1 MSDWVAY
8 CSAEY
13 RELVRR
19 AVGLLDPEGSLTVAR
34 SADALRRVSLASDPG
49 EVGIVVGPVDE
60 GVSDVNLA
68 AAIADDGNVR
78 CVVLACVSATG
89 SLRSRAARA
98 GIDRV
103 MDLAEMGAEKGGRA
117 AAASPATA
125 PPEAAAPAPR
135 EGSDAPVLVFC
146 SGRGGVGKTTV
157 ASSSAVIAARWGL
170 RTCLVDFDLS
180 CGNAYAGFGLPR
192 GGDLAAQGAGAAAP
206 EALSRSAVSAAP
218 GVSLM
223 GPCERPEMGDAVAP
237 RAGGVLE
244 WAARE
249 FDLVVVDTSTTFTDA
264 VAQAVQ
270 RADRL
275 VLVSDGRA
283 GSVAALARMSGL
295 AVRLGVAR
303 TRIARLQNR
312 ADPRS
317 RAEVAEGRSEV
328 GLEAA
333 RVYRVVDGGAEV
345 EELLS
350 SGRVR
355 ELCEPGYPYA
365 DSVASTLAQLLA
377 ELGRLPETEEARR
390 AYEAPRAR
398 RRWGLLGPRREARD

>member
-8 CSAEY
+8 CSADY

-34 SADALRRVSLASDPG
+34 SADALRRVSLASEPG

-78 CVVLACVSATG
+78 CVVLACESATG

-103 MDLAEMGAEKGGRA
+103 MDLSEMGAEKRDRA
-117 AAASPATA
+117 AA
-125 PPEAAAPAPR
+125 PEIAQPIQR
-135 EGSDAPVLVFC
+135 DGSDAPVLVFC

-180 CGNAYAGFGLPR
+180 CGNAYSGFGLPR
-192 GGDLAAQGAGAAAP
+192 GSDLAVLSGGASAP
-206 EALSRSAVSAAP
+206 EALARSILSAAP

-223 GPCERPEMGDAVAP
+223 GPCDRPEMAEAVAP
-237 RAGGVLE
+237 HAGGMLE
-244 WAARE
+244 WAERE
-249 FDLVVVDTSTTFTDA
+249 FDLVVVDASTTFTDS

-283 GSVAALARMSGL
+283 GSVSSLARMSGL

-303 TRIARLQNR
+303 ARIARLQNR
-312 ADPRS
+312 ADPRA
-317 RAEVAEGRSEV
+317 RAEVAEARSEV

-333 RVYRVVDGGAEV
+333 RVYRVVDGGGEV

-365 DSVASTLAQLLA
+365 DSVASMLAQLLA
-377 ELGRLPETEEARR
+377 ELGRLPDLEEARR

-398 RRWGLLGPRREARD
+398 RKWGLLGPRREARD

>member
-1 MSDWVAY
+1 MSEWVAY
-8 CSAEY
+8 CSADY
-13 RELVRR
+13 RELVKR

-34 SADALRRVSLASDPG
+34 SADALRRVSLASEPG

-78 CVVLACVSATG
+78 CVVLACESATG

-103 MDLAEMGAEKGGRA
+103 MDLSEMAVEKNDRA
-117 AAASPATA
+117 VA
-125 PPEAAAPAPR
+125 PEVSQPVRR

-170 RTCLVDFDLS
+170 RTCLIDFDLS
-180 CGNAYAGFGLPR
+180 CGNAYSGFGLPR
-192 GGDLAAQGAGAAAP
+192 GSDLAVLSGGAPASEVLA
-206 EALSRSAVSAAP
+206 RSVLSAAP

-223 GPCERPEMGDAVAP
+223 GPCDRPEMAEAVAP
-237 RAGGVLE
+237 HAGGVLE
-244 WAARE
+244 WAERE
-249 FDLVVVDTSTTFTDA
+249 FDLVVVDASTTFTDS

-270 RADRL
+270 HADRL

-283 GSVAALARMSGL
+283 GSVSSLARMSGL

-303 TRIARLQNR
+303 ARIARLQNR
-312 ADPRS
+312 ADPRA
-317 RAEVAEGRSEV
+317 RAEVAEARSEV

-333 RVYRVVDGGAEV
+333 RVYRVVDGGGEV

-365 DSVASTLAQLLA
+365 DSVASMLAQLLA
-377 ELGRLPETEEARR
+377 ELGRLPDLEEARR

-398 RRWGLLGPRREARD
+398 RKWGLLGPRREARD

>member
-8 CSAEY
+8 CSADY

-19 AVGLLDPEGSLTVAR
+19 AVGLLDSEGSLTVAR
-34 SADALRRVSLASDPG
+34 SADALRRVSLASEPG

-78 CVVLACVSATG
+78 CVVLACESATG

-103 MDLAEMGAEKGGRA
+103 MDLSEMAVEKNDRA
-117 AAASPATA
+117 VA
-125 PPEAAAPAPR
+125 PEVSQPVRR

-180 CGNAYAGFGLPR
+180 CGNACSGFGLPR
-192 GGDLAAQGAGAAAP
+192 GSDLAVLSGGAPASEVLA
-206 EALSRSAVSAAP
+206 RSVLSAAP

-223 GPCERPEMGDAVAP
+223 GPCDRPEMAEAVAP
-237 RAGGVLE
+237 HAGGVLE
-244 WAARE
+244 WAERE
-249 FDLVVVDTSTTFTDA
+249 FDLVVVDASTTFTDS

-270 RADRL
+270 HADRL

-283 GSVAALARMSGL
+283 GSVSSLARMSGL

-303 TRIARLQNR
+303 ARIARLQNR
-312 ADPRS
+312 ADPRA
-317 RAEVAEGRSEV
+317 RAEVAEARSEV

-333 RVYRVVDGGAEV
+333 RVYRVVDGGGEV

-350 SGRVR
+350 SGRVG

-365 DSVASTLAQLLA
+365 DSVASMLAQLLA
-377 ELGRLPETEEARR
+377 ELGRLPDLEEARR

-398 RRWGLLGPRREARD
+398 RKWGLLGPRREARG

>member
-1 MSDWVAY
+1 MSEWVAY
-8 CSAEY
+8 CSADY

-34 SADALRRVSLASDPG
+34 SADALRRVSLASEPG

-78 CVVLACVSATG
+78 CVVLACESATG

-103 MDLAEMGAEKGGRA
+103 MDLSEMAVEKNDRA
-117 AAASPATA
+117 VA
-125 PPEAAAPAPR
+125 PEVSQPVRR

-170 RTCLVDFDLS
+170 RTCLIDFDLS
-180 CGNAYAGFGLPR
+180 CGNAYSGFGLPR
-192 GGDLAAQGAGAAAP
+192 GSDLAVLSGGAPAGEVLA
-206 EALSRSAVSAAP
+206 RSVLSAAP

-223 GPCERPEMGDAVAP
+223 GPCDRPEMAEAVAP
-237 RAGGVLE
+237 HAGGVLE
-244 WAARE
+244 WAERE
-249 FDLVVVDTSTTFTDA
+249 FDLVVVDSSTTFTDS

-270 RADRL
+270 HADRL

-283 GSVAALARMSGL
+283 GSVSSLARMSGL

-303 TRIARLQNR
+303 ARIARLQNR
-312 ADPRS
+312 ADPRA
-317 RAEVAEGRSEV
+317 RAEVAEARSEV

-333 RVYRVVDGGAEV
+333 RVYRVVDGGGEV

-355 ELCEPGYPYA
+355 ELCELGYPYA
-365 DSVASTLAQLLA
+365 DSVASMLAQLLA
-377 ELGRLPETEEARR
+377 ELGRLPDLEEARR

-398 RRWGLLGPRREARD
+398 RKWGLLGPRREARD

>member
-8 CSAEY
+8 CSADY

-19 AVGLLDPEGSLTVAR
+19 AVGLLDSEGSLTVAR
-34 SADALRRVSLASDPG
+34 SADALRRVSLASEPG

-78 CVVLACVSATG
+78 CVVLACESATG

-103 MDLAEMGAEKGGRA
+103 MDLSEMAVEKNDRA
-117 AAASPATA
+117 VA
-125 PPEAAAPAPR
+125 PEVSQPVRR

-180 CGNAYAGFGLPR
+180 CGNAYSGFGLPR
-192 GGDLAAQGAGAAAP
+192 GSDLAVLSGGAPASEVLA
-206 EALSRSAVSAAP
+206 RSVLSAAP

-223 GPCERPEMGDAVAP
+223 GPCDRPEMAEAVAP
-237 RAGGVLE
+237 HAGGVLE
-244 WAARE
+244 WAERE
-249 FDLVVVDTSTTFTDA
+249 FDLVVVDASTTFTDS

-270 RADRL
+270 HADRL

-283 GSVAALARMSGL
+283 GSVSSLARMSGL

-303 TRIARLQNR
+303 ARIARLQNR
-312 ADPRS
+312 ADPRA
-317 RAEVAEGRSEV
+317 RAEVAEARSEV

-333 RVYRVVDGGAEV
+333 RVYRVVDGGGEV

-365 DSVASTLAQLLA
+365 DSVASMLAQLLA
-377 ELGRLPETEEARR
+377 ELGRLPDLEEARR

-398 RRWGLLGPRREARD
+398 RKWGLLGPRREARD

>member
-1 MSDWVAY
+1 MSEWVAY
-8 CSAEY
+8 CSADY

-34 SADALRRVSLASDPG
+34 SADALRRVSLASEPG

-78 CVVLACVSATG
+78 CVVLACESATG

-103 MDLAEMGAEKGGRA
+103 MDLSEMGAEKCDRA
-117 AAASPATA
+117 AASEIAQPVQ
-125 PPEAAAPAPR
+125 R
-135 EGSDAPVLVFC
+135 DGSDAPVLVFC

-170 RTCLVDFDLS
+170 RTCLIDFDLS
-180 CGNAYAGFGLPR
+180 CGNAYSGFGLPR
-192 GGDLAAQGAGAAAP
+192 GSDLAVLGGGAPAP
-206 EALSRSAVSAAP
+206 EALARSALSAAP

-223 GPCERPEMGDAVAP
+223 GPCDRPEMAEAVAP
-237 RAGGVLE
+237 HAGGALE
-244 WAARE
+244 WAERE
-249 FDLVVVDTSTTFTDA
+249 FDLVVVDASTTFTDS

-270 RADRL
+270 HADRL

-283 GSVAALARMSGL
+283 GSVSSLARMSGL

-303 TRIARLQNR
+303 ARIARLQNR
-312 ADPRS
+312 ADPRT
-317 RAEVAEGRSEV
+317 RAEVAEARSEV

-333 RVYRVVDGGAEV
+333 RVYRVVDGGGEV

-365 DSVASTLAQLLA
+365 DSVASMLAQLLA
-377 ELGRLPETEEARR
+377 ELGRLPDLEEARR

-398 RRWGLLGPRREARD
+398 RKWGLLGPRREARD

>member
-1 MSDWVAY
+1 MSEWVAY
-8 CSAEY
+8 CSADY

-34 SADALRRVSLASDPG
+34 SADALRRVSLASEPG

-78 CVVLACVSATG
+78 CVVLACESATG

-103 MDLAEMGAEKGGRA
+103 MDLSEMGAEKRDRA
-117 AAASPATA
+117 AA
-125 PPEAAAPAPR
+125 PEVSQPVRR

-170 RTCLVDFDLS
+170 RTCLIDFDLS
-180 CGNAYAGFGLPR
+180 CGNAYSGFGLPR
-192 GGDLAAQGAGAAAP
+192 GSDLAVLSGGAPASEVLA
-206 EALSRSAVSAAP
+206 RSVLSAAP

-223 GPCERPEMGDAVAP
+223 GPCDRPEMAEAVAP
-237 RAGGVLE
+237 HAGGVLE
-244 WAARE
+244 WAERE
-249 FDLVVVDTSTTFTDA
+249 FDLVVVDASTTFTDS

-270 RADRL
+270 HADRL

-283 GSVAALARMSGL
+283 GSVSSLARMSGL

-303 TRIARLQNR
+303 ARIARLQNR
-312 ADPRS
+312 ADPRA
-317 RAEVAEGRSEV
+317 RAEVAEARSEV

-333 RVYRVVDGGAEV
+333 RVYRVVDGGGEV

-365 DSVASTLAQLLA
+365 DSVASMLAQLLA
-377 ELGRLPETEEARR
+377 ELGRLPDLEEARR

-398 RRWGLLGPRREARD
+398 RKWGLLGPRREARD

>member
-1 MSDWVAY
+1 MSEWVAY
-8 CSAEY
+8 CSADY

-34 SADALRRVSLASDPG
+34 SADALRRVSLASEPG

-78 CVVLACVSATG
+78 CVVLACESATG

-103 MDLAEMGAEKGGRA
+103 MDVSEMGAEKCDRA
-117 AAASPATA
+117 AASEIAQPVQ
-125 PPEAAAPAPR
+125 R
-135 EGSDAPVLVFC
+135 DGSDAPVLVFC

-170 RTCLVDFDLS
+170 RTCLIDFDLS
-180 CGNAYAGFGLPR
+180 CGNAYSGFGLPR
-192 GGDLAAQGAGAAAP
+192 GSDLAVLGGGAPAP
-206 EALSRSAVSAAP
+206 EALARSALSAAP

-223 GPCERPEMGDAVAP
+223 GPCDRPEMAEAVAP
-237 RAGGVLE
+237 HAGGALE
-244 WAARE
+244 WAERE
-249 FDLVVVDTSTTFTDA
+249 FDLVVVDASTTFTDS

-283 GSVAALARMSGL
+283 GSVSSLARMSGL

-303 TRIARLQNR
+303 ARIARLQNR
-312 ADPRS
+312 ADPRT
-317 RAEVAEGRSEV
+317 RAEVAEARSEV

-333 RVYRVVDGGAEV
+333 RVYRVVDGGGEV

-365 DSVASTLAQLLA
+365 DSVASMLAQLLA
-377 ELGRLPETEEARR
+377 ELGRLPDLEEARR

-398 RRWGLLGPRREARD
+398 RKWGLLGPRREARD

>member
-1 MSDWVAY
+1 MSEWVAY
-8 CSAEY
+8 CSADY

-34 SADALRRVSLASDPG
+34 SADALRRVSLASEPG

-78 CVVLACVSATG
+78 CVVLACESATG

-103 MDLAEMGAEKGGRA
+103 MDLSEMAVEKNDRA
-117 AAASPATA
+117 VA
-125 PPEAAAPAPR
+125 PEVSQPVRR

-170 RTCLVDFDLS
+170 RTCLIDFDLS
-180 CGNAYAGFGLPR
+180 CGNAYSGFGLPR
-192 GGDLAAQGAGAAAP
+192 GSDLAVLSGGAPASEVLA
-206 EALSRSAVSAAP
+206 RSVLSAAP

-223 GPCERPEMGDAVAP
+223 GPCDRPEMAEAVAP
-237 RAGGVLE
+237 HAGGVLE
-244 WAARE
+244 WAERE
-249 FDLVVVDTSTTFTDA
+249 FDLVVVDSSTTFTDS

-270 RADRL
+270 HADRL

-283 GSVAALARMSGL
+283 GSVSSLARMSGL

-303 TRIARLQNR
+303 ARIARLQNR
-312 ADPRS
+312 ADPRA
-317 RAEVAEGRSEV
+317 RAEVAEARSEV

-333 RVYRVVDGGAEV
+333 RVYRVVDGGGEV

-355 ELCEPGYPYA
+355 ELCELGYPYA
-365 DSVASTLAQLLA
+365 DSVASMLAQLLA
-377 ELGRLPETEEARR
+377 ELGRLPDLEEARR

-398 RRWGLLGPRREARD
+398 RKWGLLGPRREARD

>member
-1 MSDWVAY
+1 MSEWVAY
-8 CSAEY
+8 CSADY

-19 AVGLLDPEGSLTVAR
+19 AVGLLDSEGSLTVAR
-34 SADALRRVSLASDPG
+34 SADALRRVSLASEPG

-78 CVVLACVSATG
+78 CVVLACESATG

-103 MDLAEMGAEKGGRA
+103 MDLSEMGAEKRDRA
-117 AAASPATA
+117 AA
-125 PPEAAAPAPR
+125 PEIAQPIQR
-135 EGSDAPVLVFC
+135 DSTDAPVLVFC

-170 RTCLVDFDLS
+170 RTCLIDFDLS
-180 CGNAYAGFGLPR
+180 CGNAYSGFGLPR
-192 GGDLAAQGAGAAAP
+192 GSDLAALSGGAPAP
-206 EALSRSAVSAAP
+206 EVLARSVLSAAP

-223 GPCERPEMGDAVAP
+223 GPCDRPEMAEAVAP
-237 RAGGVLE
+237 HAGGVLE
-244 WAARE
+244 WAERE
-249 FDLVVVDTSTTFTDA
+249 FDLVVVDASTTFTDS

-270 RADRL
+270 HADRL

-283 GSVAALARMSGL
+283 GSVSSLARMSGL

-303 TRIARLQNR
+303 ARIARLQNR
-312 ADPRS
+312 ADPRA
-317 RAEVAEGRSEV
+317 RAEVAEARSEV

-333 RVYRVVDGGAEV
+333 RVYRVVDGGGEV

-365 DSVASTLAQLLA
+365 DSVASMLAQLLA
-377 ELGRLPETEEARR
+377 ELGRLPDLEEARR

-398 RRWGLLGPRREARD
+398 RKWGLLGPRREARD

>member
-1 MSDWVAY
+1 MSEWVAY
-8 CSAEY
+8 CSADY

-34 SADALRRVSLASDPG
+34 SADALRRVSLASEPG

-78 CVVLACVSATG
+78 CVVLACESATG

-103 MDLAEMGAEKGGRA
+103 MDVSEMGAEKCDRA
-117 AAASPATA
+117 AASEIAQPVQ
-125 PPEAAAPAPR
+125 R
-135 EGSDAPVLVFC
+135 DGSDAPVLVFC

-170 RTCLVDFDLS
+170 RTCLIDFDLS
-180 CGNAYAGFGLPR
+180 CGNAYSGFGLPR
-192 GGDLAAQGAGAAAP
+192 GSDLAVLGGGAPAP
-206 EALSRSAVSAAP
+206 EALARSALSAAP

-223 GPCERPEMGDAVAP
+223 GPCDRPEMAEAVAP
-237 RAGGVLE
+237 HAGGALE
-244 WAARE
+244 WAERE
-249 FDLVVVDTSTTFTDA
+249 FDLVVVDASTTFTDS

-270 RADRL
+270 HADRL

-283 GSVAALARMSGL
+283 GSVSSLARMSGL

-303 TRIARLQNR
+303 ARIARLQNR
-312 ADPRS
+312 ADPRT
-317 RAEVAEGRSEV
+317 RAEVAEARSEV

-333 RVYRVVDGGAEV
+333 RVYRVVDGGGEV

-365 DSVASTLAQLLA
+365 DSVASMLAQLLA
-377 ELGRLPETEEARR
+377 ELGRLPDLEEARR

-398 RRWGLLGPRREARD
+398 RKWGLLGPRREARD

>member
-1 MSDWVAY
+1 MSEWVAY
-8 CSAEY
+8 CSADY

-34 SADALRRVSLASDPG
+34 SADALRRVSLASEPG

-78 CVVLACVSATG
+78 CVVLACESTTG

-103 MDLAEMGAEKGGRA
+103 MDLSEMGAEKRDRA
-117 AAASPATA
+117 VA
-125 PPEAAAPAPR
+125 PVIAQPVQR

-170 RTCLVDFDLS
+170 RTCLIDFDLS
-180 CGNAYAGFGLPR
+180 CGNAYSGFGLPR
-192 GGDLAAQGAGAAAP
+192 GSDLAVLSGGAPAP
-206 EALSRSAVSAAP
+206 EVLARSVLSAAP

-223 GPCERPEMGDAVAP
+223 GPCDRPEMAEAVAP
-237 RAGGVLE
+237 HAGGVLE
-244 WAARE
+244 WAERE
-249 FDLVVVDTSTTFTDA
+249 FDLVVVDASTTFTDS

-270 RADRL
+270 HADRL

-283 GSVAALARMSGL
+283 GSVSSLARMSGL

-303 TRIARLQNR
+303 ARIARLQNR
-312 ADPRS
+312 ADPRA
-317 RAEVAEGRSEV
+317 RAEVAEARSEV

-333 RVYRVVDGGAEV
+333 RVYRVVDGGGEV

-350 SGRVR
+350 SGRVG

-365 DSVASTLAQLLA
+365 DSVASMLAQLLA
-377 ELGRLPETEEARR
+377 ELGRLPDLEEARR

-398 RRWGLLGPRREARD
+398 RKWGLLGPRREARG

>member
-8 CSAEY
+8 CSADY

-34 SADALRRVSLASDPG
+34 SADALRRVSLASEPG

-78 CVVLACVSATG
+78 CVVLACESATG

-103 MDLAEMGAEKGGRA
+103 MDLSEMAVEKNDRA
-117 AAASPATA
+117 VA
-125 PPEAAAPAPR
+125 PEVSQPVRR

-170 RTCLVDFDLS
+170 RTCLIDFDLS
-180 CGNAYAGFGLPR
+180 CGNAYSGFGLPR
-192 GGDLAAQGAGAAAP
+192 GSDLAVLSGGAPASEVLA
-206 EALSRSAVSAAP
+206 RSVLSAAP

-223 GPCERPEMGDAVAP
+223 GPCDRPEMAEAVAP
-237 RAGGVLE
+237 HAGGVLE
-244 WAARE
+244 WAERE
-249 FDLVVVDTSTTFTDA
+249 FDLVVVDASTTFTDS

-270 RADRL
+270 HADRL

-283 GSVAALARMSGL
+283 GSVSSLARMSGL

-303 TRIARLQNR
+303 ARIARLQNR
-312 ADPRS
+312 ADPRA
-317 RAEVAEGRSEV
+317 RAEVAEARSEV

-333 RVYRVVDGGAEV
+333 RVYRVVDGGGEV

-365 DSVASTLAQLLA
+365 DSVASMLAQLLA
-377 ELGRLPETEEARR
+377 ELGRLPDLEEARR

-398 RRWGLLGPRREARD
+398 RKWGLLGPRREARD

>member
-1 MSDWVAY
+1 MSEWVAY
-8 CSAEY
+8 CSADY

-34 SADALRRVSLASDPG
+34 SADALRRVSLASEPG

-78 CVVLACVSATG
+78 CVVLACESTTG

-103 MDLAEMGAEKGGRA
+103 MDLSEMGAEKRDRA
-117 AAASPATA
+117 VASEIAQPVQ
-125 PPEAAAPAPR
+125 R

-170 RTCLVDFDLS
+170 RTCLIDFDLS
-180 CGNAYAGFGLPR
+180 CGNAYSGFGLPR
-192 GGDLAAQGAGAAAP
+192 GSDLAVLSGGAPAP
-206 EALSRSAVSAAP
+206 EVLARSVLSAAP

-223 GPCERPEMGDAVAP
+223 GPCDRPEMAEAVAP
-237 RAGGVLE
+237 HAGEVLE
-244 WAARE
+244 WAERE
-249 FDLVVVDTSTTFTDA
+249 FDLVVVDASTTFTDS

-270 RADRL
+270 HADRL

-283 GSVAALARMSGL
+283 GSVSSLARMSGL

-303 TRIARLQNR
+303 ARIARLQNR
-312 ADPRS
+312 ADPRA
-317 RAEVAEGRSEV
+317 RAEVAEARSEV

-333 RVYRVVDGGAEV
+333 RVYRVVDGGGEV

-350 SGRVR
+350 SGRVG

-365 DSVASTLAQLLA
+365 DSVASMLAQLLA
-377 ELGRLPETEEARR
+377 ELGRLPDLEEARR

-398 RRWGLLGPRREARD
+398 RKWGLLGPRREARG

>member
-1 MSDWVAY
+1 MSEWVAY
-8 CSAEY
+8 CSADY

-34 SADALRRVSLASDPG
+34 SADALRRVSLASEPG

-78 CVVLACVSATG
+78 CVVLACESATG

-103 MDLAEMGAEKGGRA
+103 MDLSEMGAEKRDRA
-117 AAASPATA
+117 AA
-125 PPEAAAPAPR
+125 PEIAQPVR
-135 EGSDAPVLVFC
+135 RDGSDAPVLVFC

-170 RTCLVDFDLS
+170 RTCLIDFDLS
-180 CGNAYAGFGLPR
+180 CGNAYSGFGLPR
-192 GGDLAAQGAGAAAP
+192 GSDLAVLSGGAPAS
-206 EALSRSAVSAAP
+206 EALARSVLSAAP

-223 GPCERPEMGDAVAP
+223 GPCDRPEMAEAVAP
-237 RAGGVLE
+237 HAGGMLE
-244 WAARE
+244 WAERE
-249 FDLVVVDTSTTFTDA
+249 FDLVVVDASTTFTDS

-270 RADRL
+270 HADRL

-283 GSVAALARMSGL
+283 GSVSSLARMSGL

-303 TRIARLQNR
+303 ARIARLQNR
-312 ADPRS
+312 ADPRA
-317 RAEVAEGRSEV
+317 RAEVAEARSEV

-333 RVYRVVDGGAEV
+333 RVYRVVDGGGEV

-365 DSVASTLAQLLA
+365 DSVASMLAQLLA
-377 ELGRLPETEEARR
+377 ELGRLPDLEEARR

-398 RRWGLLGPRREARD
+398 RKWGLLGPRREARD

>member
-1 MSDWVAY
+1 MSEWVAY
-8 CSAEY
+8 CSADY

-34 SADALRRVSLASDPG
+34 SADALRRVSLASEPG

-78 CVVLACVSATG
+78 CVVLACESATG

-103 MDLAEMGAEKGGRA
+103 MDLSEMGAEKRDRA
-117 AAASPATA
+117 AA
-125 PPEAAAPAPR
+125 PEIAQPVRR

-170 RTCLVDFDLS
+170 RTCLIDFDLS
-180 CGNAYAGFGLPR
+180 CGNAYSGFGLPR
-192 GGDLAAQGAGAAAP
+192 GSDLAVLSGGAPASEVLA
-206 EALSRSAVSAAP
+206 RSVLSAAP

-223 GPCERPEMGDAVAP
+223 GPCDRPEMAEAVAP
-237 RAGGVLE
+237 HAGGVLE
-244 WAARE
+244 WAERE
-249 FDLVVVDTSTTFTDA
+249 FDLVVVDASTTFTDS

-270 RADRL
+270 HADRL
-275 VLVSDGRA
+275 VLVSDGRT
-283 GSVAALARMSGL
+283 GSVSSLARMSGL

-303 TRIARLQNR
+303 ARIARLQNR
-312 ADPRS
+312 ADPRA
-317 RAEVAEGRSEV
+317 RAEVAEARSEV

-333 RVYRVVDGGAEV
+333 RVYRVVDGGGEV

-365 DSVASTLAQLLA
+365 DSVASMLAQLLA
-377 ELGRLPETEEARR
+377 ELGRLPDLEEARR

-398 RRWGLLGPRREARD
+398 RKWGLLGPRREARD

>member
-1 MSDWVAY
+1 MSEWVAY
-8 CSAEY
+8 CSADY

-34 SADALRRVSLASDPG
+34 SADALRRVSLASEPG

-78 CVVLACVSATG
+78 CVVLACESTTG

-103 MDLAEMGAEKGGRA
+103 MDLSEMGAEKRDRA
-117 AAASPATA
+117 VA
-125 PPEAAAPAPR
+125 PVIAQPVQR

-170 RTCLVDFDLS
+170 RTCLIDFDLS
-180 CGNAYAGFGLPR
+180 CGNVYSGFGLPR
-192 GGDLAAQGAGAAAP
+192 GSDLAVLSGGAPAP
-206 EALSRSAVSAAP
+206 EVLARSVLSAAP

-223 GPCERPEMGDAVAP
+223 GPCDRPEMAEAVAP
-237 RAGGVLE
+237 HAGGVLE
-244 WAARE
+244 WAERE
-249 FDLVVVDTSTTFTDA
+249 FDLVVVDASTTFTDS

-270 RADRL
+270 HADRL

-283 GSVAALARMSGL
+283 GSVSSLARMSGL

-303 TRIARLQNR
+303 ARIARLQNR
-312 ADPRS
+312 ADPRA
-317 RAEVAEGRSEV
+317 RAEVAEARSEV

-333 RVYRVVDGGAEV
+333 RVYRVVDGGGEV

-350 SGRVR
+350 SGRVG

-365 DSVASTLAQLLA
+365 DSVASMLAQLLA
-377 ELGRLPETEEARR
+377 ELGRLPDLEEARR

-398 RRWGLLGPRREARD
+398 RKWGLLGPRREARG

>member
-8 CSAEY
+8 CSADY

-34 SADALRRVSLASDPG
+34 SADALRRVSLASEPG

-78 CVVLACVSATG
+78 CVVLACESATG

-103 MDLAEMGAEKGGRA
+103 MDLSEMGAEKHDRA
-117 AAASPATA
+117 AA
-125 PPEAAAPAPR
+125 PEIAQPVQR

-170 RTCLVDFDLS
+170 RTCLIDFDLS
-180 CGNAYAGFGLPR
+180 CGNAYSGFGLPR
-192 GGDLAAQGAGAAAP
+192 GSDLAVLSGGATGP
-206 EALSRSAVSAAP
+206 EALARSVLSAAP
-218 GVSLM
+218 RVSLM
-223 GPCERPEMGDAVAP
+223 GPCDRPEMAEAVAP
-237 RAGGVLE
+237 HAGGVLE
-244 WAARE
+244 WAERE
-249 FDLVVVDTSTTFTDA
+249 FDLVVVDASTTFTDS

-283 GSVAALARMSGL
+283 GSVSSLARMSGL

-303 TRIARLQNR
+303 ARIARLQNR
-312 ADPRS
+312 ADPRA
-317 RAEVAEGRSEV
+317 RAEVAEARSEV

-333 RVYRVVDGGAEV
+333 RVYRVVDGGGEV

-365 DSVASTLAQLLA
+365 DSVASMLAQLLA
-377 ELGRLPETEEARR
+377 ELGRLPDLEEARR

-398 RRWGLLGPRREARD
+398 RKWGLLGPRREARD